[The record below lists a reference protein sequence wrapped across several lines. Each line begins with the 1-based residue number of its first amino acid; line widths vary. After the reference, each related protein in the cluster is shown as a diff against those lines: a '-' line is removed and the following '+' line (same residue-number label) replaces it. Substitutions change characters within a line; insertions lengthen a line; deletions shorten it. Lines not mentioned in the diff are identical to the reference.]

1 MNDEKLYEI
10 WVYLQSEPLFWLTL
24 TLGAYI
30 TGEKVYK
37 SSKLFPLFNP
47 VAISIIIISA
57 ILRLGL
63 SLVSE
68 LLLLYEMPTKRIEF
82 GLRALIFSLM
92 RLKT

>member
-1 MNDEKLYEI
+1 MNDEKLYQI

-57 ILRLGL
+57 ILIFFN
-63 SLVSE
+63 VS
-68 LLLLYEMPTKRIEF
+68 YERY
-82 GLRALIFSLM
+82 FSGAIYSFSIGSSNCRVSNSNL
-92 RLKT
+92 

>member
-1 MNDEKLYEI
+1 MHDEKLYQI

-37 SSKLFPLFNP
+37 SFKLFPLFNP

-57 ILRLGL
+57 ILIFFNVSIDEFSKL
-63 SLVSE
+63 SIKNKL
-68 LLLLYEMPTKRIEF
+68 KFEF
-82 GLRALIFSLM
+82 SDS
-92 RLKT
+92 KTAM